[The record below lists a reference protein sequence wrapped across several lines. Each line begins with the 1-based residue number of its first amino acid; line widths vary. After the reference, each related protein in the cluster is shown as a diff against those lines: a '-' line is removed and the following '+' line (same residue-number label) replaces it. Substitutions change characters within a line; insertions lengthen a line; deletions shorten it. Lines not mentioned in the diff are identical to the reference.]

1 MAANFLMHSEAFI
14 EAKDF
19 LSLNISV
26 PSQAF
31 SLKISECLAYPK
43 LLESSENKK
52 GTNRKFFNC
61 ELL

>member
-14 EAKDF
+14 EVKDF

-52 GTNRKFFNC
+52 RDKQEVFQ
-61 ELL
+61 L